1 MKLVALIGGFLI
13 TILSWSQDFSGFR
26 KINGAQLYFHI
37 MGEGEP
43 LVVIHGGPGLSYD
56 YFLPHLRAL
65 SKNFKVVLF
74 DLRANGKSA
83 VPSSDSLQLSFFVE
97 DIEGIR
103 EMLGAEKIH
112 LMAHSWGALLAVA
125 YASTYP
131 KHVDDLILCS
141 PVPLNKEYDKEMMEA
156 QLSRTTGSDSTDR
169 AIIKGSKAFREGKI
183 QAFEKLMM
191 LTFRNSF
198 HKPSNF
204 HKLQI
209 TFQPNYLASTG
220 ALYAG
225 LGKDLM
231 QYDYYPTLKGLSFP
245 VLLLHGKHDA
255 IPETAVQRMK
265 DELGH
270 GELEVFNKS
279 GHFIFI
285 EEPKKF
291 TRTVTAFLKG

>member
-1 MKLVALIGGFLI
+1 MKLIALIGGLLF
-13 TILSWSQDFSGFR
+13 TISSWSQDFSGFK
-26 KINGAQLYFHI
+26 KINGAQLYFQI
-37 MGEGEP
+37 MGKGEP
-43 LVVIHGGPGLSYD
+43 LVVIHGGPGLSHD
-56 YFLPHLRAL
+56 YFLPHLRPL

-83 VPSSDSLQLSFFVE
+83 VPTPDSLSLQFFIE

-103 EMLGAEKIH
+103 EMLGVDKIH
-112 LMAHSWGALLAVA
+112 LVAHSWGALLAVA
-125 YASTYP
+125 YADAYP
-131 KHVDDLILCS
+131 QRLDNLILCN

-198 HKPSNF
+198 YKPSNF
-204 HKLQI
+204 HKLDI
-209 TFQPNYLASTG
+209 KFQPNYLTSTG

-231 QYDYYPTLKGLSFP
+231 QFDYYPKLRDLSFP

-265 DELGH
+265 DELGK
-270 GELEVFNKS
+270 GKLEVFNKS

-285 EEPKKF
+285 EEQKKF
-291 TRTVTAFLKG
+291 TRAVTAFLKG